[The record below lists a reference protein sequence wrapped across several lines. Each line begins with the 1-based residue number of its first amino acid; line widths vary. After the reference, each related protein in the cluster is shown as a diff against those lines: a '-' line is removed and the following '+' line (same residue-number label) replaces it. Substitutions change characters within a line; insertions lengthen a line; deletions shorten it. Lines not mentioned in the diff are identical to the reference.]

1 MELTKEQQQIVNKY
15 GINQEFSQELL
26 NDPEFR
32 ERWTAYLLSIQYNTV
47 VQMIPTQVL
56 LKETERIFKGVI

>member
-1 MELTKEQQQIVNKY
+1 MNLTEEQQQIVNEY

-26 NDPEFR
+26 NNPEFR
-32 ERWTAYLLSIQYNTV
+32 ERWTSYLLAIQYNTV
-47 VQMIPTQVL
+47 IQMIPTQVL